1 VQRLALVAVALV
13 ALATPANGRAS
24 LFFLF
29 DRPSASPND
38 RVTVRTVGTPQD
50 FKLGEGV
57 KPLQRPVRVYLVRID
72 VGVDVRSRFDQRL
85 NFAGP
90 VVLDKKGRGLLT
102 FSVPPLDPGIYAL
115 AYWCPGCA
123 TKNRSRTFF
132 VQPHRSQALL
142 RINATQSCPVTLPN
156 ANTPPGQPRTVSW
169 YGNGLLW
176 AGLTPDG
183 VYAVP
188 QDRVGGDGS
197 IGDKLLSVT
206 TPPWRAPTISG
217 ERLDTPAPPLRVSG
231 ANQGSFDGADKPS
244 FMTPVSF
251 PTTGCWRVRE
261 RVADISLSYVVEV
274 VVRTPPAP

>member
-50 FKLGEGV
+50 FKLGERV

-102 FSVPPLDPGIYAL
+102 FSVPPLDPGILRARVLVPRLRHQESQPDILRPAPPL
-115 AYWCPGCA
+115 AGAPAHQRDAVVPGHASQREHA
-123 TKNRSRTFF
+123 TGSAA
-132 VQPHRSQALL
+132 HRVLV
-142 RINATQSCPVTLPN
+142 RER
-156 ANTPPGQPRTVSW
+156 PPLG
-169 YGNGLLW
+169 
-176 AGLTPDG
+176 GLTPDG

-251 PTTGCWRVRE
+251 PTTGC
-261 RVADISLSYVVEV
+261 
-274 VVRTPPAP
+274 